1 MSSFLLYLRAKSSTQ
16 PIFDR
21 NLTNIQTTVNTRIR
35 PRWRQKHNDRHSEDA
50 WSILNQELTDN
61 SPIYWSTVDRFSFD
75 YQPIKGRLLA
85 DNRPSIYRYISKA
98 TSIEIL
104 MGTNHSNHDLLKS
117 KSIQT
122 FPERTLKAST
132 KEKEP
137 TLLLSCRALA
147 LAMKL
152 STEKERWFAVD
163 VYSRMFLSQFAIS
176 LSLCFPYECIDL
188 GKIVLGK

>member
-1 MSSFLLYLRAKSSTQ
+1 M
-16 PIFDR
+16 
-21 NLTNIQTTVNTRIR
+21 
-35 PRWRQKHNDRHSEDA
+35 
-50 WSILNQELTDN
+50 
-61 SPIYWSTVDRFSFD
+61 
-75 YQPIKGRLLA
+75 A

-152 STEKERWFAVD
+152 STEKER
-163 VYSRMFLSQFAIS
+163 
-176 LSLCFPYECIDL
+176 
-188 GKIVLGK
+188 